1 MNKSVLDPVRSL
13 VDQIQV
19 QRPILVVATNP
30 MPDHILGSSIISIDS
45 NITDKKVINIQ
56 QEKSKTNNGAF
67 ARLIFKKKILQ
78 IREMLLSFSRL
89 IFANGNFPK
98 IYADKIFANARFQKI
113 TVLVSSI
120 SLAFFLANY
129 QEKMKDY

>member
-45 NITDKKVINIQ
+45 NITDKKVINI
-56 QEKSKTNNGAF
+56 
-67 ARLIFKKKILQ
+67 
-78 IREMLLSFSRL
+78 
-89 IFANGNFPK
+89 
-98 IYADKIFANARFQKI
+98 
-113 TVLVSSI
+113 
-120 SLAFFLANY
+120 
-129 QEKMKDY
+129 